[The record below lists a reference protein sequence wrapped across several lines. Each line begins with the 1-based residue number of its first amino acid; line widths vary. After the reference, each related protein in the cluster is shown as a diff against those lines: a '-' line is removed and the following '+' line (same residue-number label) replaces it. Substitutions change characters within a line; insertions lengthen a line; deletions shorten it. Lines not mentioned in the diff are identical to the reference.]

1 MLTELPDNAPHSIEV
16 YNNYVEKYKDFEFS
30 KVWENG
36 AGEFQTWPA
45 DISSIK
51 VDLYAKAG
59 TGEPVKIADGI
70 DFYVT
75 PPTQDS
81 KQEFTW
87 NDVTYKWEVSVD
99 ASGKIYTF
107 KIPDLPAK
115 DSYPNGNDYEYSVVE
130 QSVTDY
136 ITRYGH
142 NVEEQK
148 TVEVTDEGGNTVY
161 EEDGVTPKTKT
172 VTVKSFVDEG
182 INSASNGK
190 VISNKKDEP
199 QTGTLN
205 ITKAVSQGADA
216 SGKTFRFEVTFKNT
230 DDTAFTDAVNVTDS
244 TRQTATSV
252 TPDNLGKIVVTVNGT
267 GTAVITDIPDGI
279 KYTVSEPTS
288 TIPSGWKQEGTVA
301 VTGGNADQTIATGET
316 ETATITNTPT
326 DFEFSKVWKNANGT
340 QYDTWQKDITVT
352 LYRKSKKSDSVEET
366 VKVFSIANGAASIN
380 SELNTSYNAEISIT
394 GGDAPETG
402 KENKGYKYAIT
413 GAGLA
418 AYDSEGY
425 EYDYYVKEADVAF
438 YTTTYGVFD
447 GEGDGRTPRAVD
459 GSTSAT
465 DGGVIINTPVDAV
478 ELPSTGGSGTHLIYI
493 LGSALTIFAAALLG
507 IRRIRHGQ

>member
-1 MLTELPDNAPHSIEV
+1 MDSKSTTIYSFEFIRNVVYTNNCKYLIFDAYSGETALTELPDNAPHSIEV
-16 YNNYVEKYKDFEFS
+16 FNNYVEKYKDFEFS

-59 TGEPVKIADGI
+59 TGEPVKIKEEGI

-87 NDVTYKWEVSVD
+87 NGVTYKWEVSVD

-172 VTVKSFVDEG
+172 VTVKSFVAEEAD
-182 INSASNGK
+182 SASNGK

-252 TPDNLGKIVVTVNGT
+252 TPDNLGKIVVTVTGT

-279 KYTVSEPTS
+279 KYTLSEPTS

-301 VTGGNADQTIATGET
+301 VTGGNADQTIAAGET

-352 LYRKSKKSDSVEET
+352 LYRKSKKS
-366 VKVFSIANGAASIN
+366 
-380 SELNTSYNAEISIT
+380 
-394 GGDAPETG
+394 
-402 KENKGYKYAIT
+402 
-413 GAGLA
+413 
-418 AYDSEGY
+418 
-425 EYDYYVKEADVAF
+425 
-438 YTTTYGVFD
+438 
-447 GEGDGRTPRAVD
+447 
-459 GSTSAT
+459 GSASAT

-507 IRRIRHGQ
+507 IRRTRHGR